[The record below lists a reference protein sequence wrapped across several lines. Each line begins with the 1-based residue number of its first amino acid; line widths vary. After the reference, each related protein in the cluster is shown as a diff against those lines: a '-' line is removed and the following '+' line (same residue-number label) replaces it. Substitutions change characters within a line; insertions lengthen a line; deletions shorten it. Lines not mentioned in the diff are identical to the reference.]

1 MTTRDIEIKV
11 DKDEKIKKINKEIKE
26 RHEKYIS
33 IVNDLEKGFDR
44 TTGTYIYDK
53 NAIDRRIREE
63 RDKYFDFYAKR
74 QDKIIEIES
83 DIYED
88 KKKEVKERVI
98 VQKKVKSKSKLALNL
113 AGIAIIGIGS
123 AYLTTIVN
131 HNNEVNR
138 KTSNCL
144 EELKPVIDK
153 NTFGKLNTIVNQ
165 DGEDVE
171 KVDKEK
177 ASPKQIQFVEC
188 VPISKLIENSN
199 NPDLYFY
206 TLYKNYGRTNKPAFY
221 NICRKTFKYLEFE
234 GSELGSD
241 ENIDKYLELNGYEN
255 LKSYYKACKKELY
268 SDGDSEL
275 DNIKVKIK
283 KMTK

>member
-44 TTGTYIYDK
+44 TTGTYISDK

-63 RDKYFDFYAKR
+63 RDKYFDFYTKR

-98 VQKKVKSKSKLALNL
+98 VQKKVKSKNKLALTL

-123 AYLTTIVN
+123 AYLTTTVN

-138 KTSNCL
+138 KIYKYQEDL
-144 EELKPVIDK
+144 DEVID
-153 NTFGKLNTIVNQ
+153 NATFARIGNAVYQN
-165 DGEDVE
+165 GELVE
-171 KVDKEK
+171 MLDKENTADK
-177 ASPKQIQFVEC
+177 EYTYIEYGDIASY
-188 VPISKLIENSN
+188 IEHSD
-199 NPDLYFY
+199 NPDLAAF
-206 TLYKNYGRTNKPAFY
+206 TLFKCYGRTNNPEY
-221 NICRKTFKYLEFE
+221 HRIVTKTFKSLEFE
-234 GSELGSD
+234 GSKTGSLD
-241 ENIDKYLELNGYEN
+241 NFEAYLDANCFE
-255 LKSYYKACKKELY
+255 SYNDYYNSTRKELF
-268 SDGDSEL
+268 SDGDSNL